1 MLETTDLRSPL
12 ISRTPLNI
20 IDLSGL
26 DTSTV
31 QDRSYMFNG
40 CSELQEFN
48 LASFNTTRMSKMDDM
63 FTGE

>member
-1 MLETTDLRSPL
+1 MLETTDLRSSL

-40 CSELQEFN
+40 CSKLQEFN